1 MLQNNTTQ
9 LSSYNLQVE
18 NTKKLIGQKISERV
32 KQTTQIGVF
41 KELDAN
47 GDGLIS
53 LLELKTYFL
62 RLGLKLSDDEV
73 LAFVKAVDLD
83 RNNKIDVREFLTF
96 ILSGFTISSIDR
108 NLEIGTSERQLQD
121 QTDYMISSRSGSPRK
136 KVENLVT
143 KMMDQILSYMKN
155 NKLTF
160 LKLYER
166 IDQNHDNFLSKTELN
181 DFLKKIGLNV
191 SLQESNALLSHL
203 DENKDNKISIKEFV
217 DNIKDYSNNKHLY
230 SLYDDEYQEVPIETL
245 NEKIV
250 EYISQYLVSS
260 KQSIADFFNSIDKN
274 NDGII
279 SREELNL
286 LFIKTLKITLNRDEE
301 STFFNFLDKNR
312 DNRISIPEFN
322 SIMKPFVEKTMNK
335 GGGQKLMTS
344 SNMSSKFSYKDVTTP
359 YSQDFLNNLQNK
371 VYDALAKYQVSLKSS
386 FQLKRSENKGFVSR
400 EDFRDTL
407 LEIKPEGVNEF
418 NIKEIN
424 AIIDQM
430 CEKNGTN
437 VNYEKFLAL
446 QRGKMKKTTNFS
458 LPNEGSS
465 RDLIKSKN
473 LAKEIF
479 GKISK
484 VVKENKINMMDA
496 FKTFDFDGDG
506 TIDVEEFKKAFDG
519 MKLDYTKEDVEEI
532 MAVIGVGG
540 KVNYKKFME
549 ALNLK

>member
-9 LSSYNLQVE
+9 MSSYNLQVE

-41 KELDAN
+41 KELDSN
-47 GDGLIS
+47 GDGVIS
-53 LLELKTYFL
+53 ILELKTYFL

-83 RNNKIDVREFLTF
+83 RNNKIDVKEFLTF
-96 ILSGFTISSIDR
+96 VLSGFTISSIDR

-136 KVENLVT
+136 RIDNLVT

-191 SLQESNALLSHL
+191 TLQETNALLSHL

-217 DNIKDYSNNKHLY
+217 DNVKEYSNNKHLY

-274 NDGII
+274 NDGIL

-286 LFIKTLKITLNRDEE
+286 LFIKTLKITLSRDEE

-322 SIMKPFVEKTMNK
+322 SIMKPFVEKAMNK
-335 GGGQKLMTS
+335 GGGQKTMTS

-359 YSQDFLNNLQNK
+359 YSQEFLNNLQNK
-371 VYDALAKYQVSLKSS
+371 LYDVLTKYQVSLKAS
-386 FQLKRSENKGFVSR
+386 FQLKKSENKGFVSR
-400 EDFRDTL
+400 EDFKDTL
-407 LEIKPEGVNEF
+407 LEIKPEGANEF

-430 CEKNGTN
+430 CEKSGTN
-437 VNYEKFLAL
+437 VNYEKFLFL

-465 RDLIKSKN
+465 RDLVKSKN

-506 TIDVEEFKKAFDG
+506 NIDVEEFKKAFDG
-519 MKLDYTKEDVEEI
+519 MRLDYTKEDVEEI
-532 MAVIGVGG
+532 MSVIGEGG
-540 KVNYKKFME
+540 KVNYKKFMG

>member
-9 LSSYNLQVE
+9 LSTYNLQVE

-47 GDGLIS
+47 GDGVIS
-53 LLELKTYFL
+53 ILELKTYFL

-83 RNNKIDVREFLTF
+83 RNNKIDVKEFLTF

-108 NLEIGTSERQLQD
+108 NLEIGTSERQLD
-121 QTDYMISSRSGSPRK
+121 QTDMMASSRSGSPRK
-136 KVENLVT
+136 RVENLVN
-143 KMMDQILSYMKN
+143 KMMDQILNYMKN

-166 IDQNHDNFLSKTELN
+166 IDQNHDNFLSKNELN

-191 SLQESNALLSHL
+191 TLQESNALLSHL

-217 DNIKDYSNNKHLY
+217 DNIKDYSSNRHLY
-230 SLYDDEYQEVPIETL
+230 SLYDDEYQEVSIETL

-250 EYISQYLVSS
+250 EYISQYLVSA

-286 LFIKTLKITLNRDEE
+286 LFIKTLKITLSRDEE

-322 SIMKPFVEKTMNK
+322 SIMKPFVEKAMNK
-335 GGGQKLMTS
+335 GVGQKNMTS

-359 YSQDFLNNLQNK
+359 YSQEFLNNLQNK
-371 VYDALAKYQVSLKSS
+371 VYDFLTKNQVSLKSS
-386 FQLKRSENKGFVSR
+386 FQLKKSENKGFVSR
-400 EDFRDTL
+400 EDFKDTL
-407 LEIKPEGVNEF
+407 LDEF
-418 NIKEIN
+418 NLKEIN

-430 CEKNGTN
+430 CEKIGTN
-437 VNYEKFLAL
+437 VNYEKFLVL
-446 QRGKMKKTTNFS
+446 QRGKLKKTTNFS

-532 MAVIGVGG
+532 MAVIGIGG